1 MKYKNLNLSVNIE
14 DIRLLC
20 SKMLSAILTRHQD
33 KCNEYIADL
42 NEAMLNGT
50 QDQIL
55 ESLRSWLST
64 HDEAGKEIQNLGEI
78 LEVLDLG
85 RADTEV
91 LEDLA
96 DLKEDS
102 LRIDSGGE

>member
-1 MKYKNLNLSVNIE
+1 MKYKNPNLSVNIE